1 MTSAVQGAGAGRMAR
16 YLLSRLGGMLVVM
29 AIVAVLVFILTR
41 AAPGDPIAVLLGDQA
56 TAEDIAR
63 VQKVYGLDKP
73 LPVQFALWLKE
84 LAHGNLGE
92 SIFLQRP
99 VTQALWER
107 AEPTTLLSL
116 LSIAI
121 ATLIGVPCGIVSAVY
136 RGKMVDQVFTGFAML
151 GASIPSFW
159 FGLVLMQIFAVSLGW
174 FPVSGYGEPGASLA
188 ARIWCLVLPATVLGL
203 LNSALIIRFTRA
215 SMLDVLGEDYVRTA
229 RSKGLSES
237 TVVLKHALRNALVP
251 IVTVIGLTVALM
263 IGGAVITETVFGLP
277 GVGNLVVSA
286 VLRRDYPVIQGALL
300 VIAAIYVLINFSIDL
315 LYAVVDPR
323 VKV

>member
-1 MTSAVQGAGAGRMAR
+1 MTKFILSKAV
-16 YLLSRLGGMLVVM
+16 GMLAVL
-29 AIVAVLVFILTR
+29 AIVAVLVFVLTR
-41 AAPGDPIAVLLGDQA
+41 AASGDPVSVLLGDQA
-56 TAEDIAR
+56 TAADVER
-63 VQKVYGLDKP
+63 VKKDYGLDKP
-73 LPVQFALWLKE
+73 LPVQFGYWLRE
-84 LAHGNLGE
+84 VLQGNLGQ

-99 VTQALWER
+99 VTQALAER
-107 AEPTTLLSL
+107 AEPTAFLTLMAV
-116 LSIAI
+116 AI
-121 ATLIGVPCGIVSAVY
+121 AALIGIPCGIVSAVY
-136 RGKMVDQVFTGFAML
+136 RGRAVDQIFTGIAML

-159 FGLVLMQIFAVSLGW
+159 LGLVLIQIFAVSLGW
-174 FPVSGYGEPGASLA
+174 FPVSGYGAPDASLVE
-188 ARIWCLVLPATVLGL
+188 RLHSLILPATVLGL

-229 RSKGLSES
+229 RSKGLPES

-251 IVTVIGLTVALM
+251 IVTVVGLTVALM
-263 IGGAVITETVFGLP
+263 IGGAVVTETVFGLP

>member
-1 MTSAVQGAGAGRMAR
+1 MTRF
-16 YLLSRLGGMLVVM
+16 LLTRLGGVLVVM
-29 AIVAVLVFILTR
+29 AIVVVLVFVLTR

-73 LPVQFALWLKE
+73 LPVQFGLWLRE

-116 LSIAI
+116 MAIAI
-121 ATLIGVPCGIVSAVY
+121 AALIGVPCGIVSAVF
-136 RGKMVDQVFTGFAML
+136 RDKAIDQVFTGFAML
-151 GASIPSFW
+151 GASVPSFW

-188 ARIWCLVLPATVLGL
+188 ARLHTLVLPATVLGV

-229 RSKGLSES
+229 RAKGLSENS
-237 TVVLKHALRNALVP
+237 VVLKHALRNALVP

-263 IGGAVITETVFGLP
+263 IGGAVVTETVFGLP

-286 VLRRDYPVIQGALL
+286 VIRRDYPVIQGALL
-300 VIAAIYVLINFSIDL
+300 VIAVIYVVINFLVDL
-315 LYAVVDPR
+315 LYTVVDPR
-323 VKV
+323 VKY

>member
-1 MTSAVQGAGAGRMAR
+1 MVR
-16 YLLSRLGGMLVVM
+16 YLLTRLGGVLVVM
-29 AIVAVLVFILTR
+29 AIVAVLVFVLTR

-63 VQKVYGLDKP
+63 VQKVYGLDQP
-73 LPVQFALWLKE
+73 LPVQFGLWLRE

-107 AEPTTLLSL
+107 AEPTALLSL
-116 LSIAI
+116 MAIAI
-121 ATLIGVPCGIVSAVY
+121 AAGIGVPCGIVSAVF
-136 RGKMVDQVFTGFAML
+136 RGKAIDQIFTGFAML
-151 GASIPSFW
+151 GASVPSFW

-188 ARIWCLVLPATVLGL
+188 ARIHCLVLPATVLGV

-229 RSKGLSES
+229 RAKGLAEH

-263 IGGAVITETVFGLP
+263 IGGAVVTETVFGLP

-286 VLRRDYPVIQGALL
+286 VIRRDYPVIQGALL
-300 VIAAIYVLINFSIDL
+300 VVAVIYVLINFGIDL
-315 LYAVVDPR
+315 LYTVVDPR

>member
-1 MTSAVQGAGAGRMAR
+1 MTR
-16 YLLSRLGGMLVVM
+16 YLLSRLGGMVVVM

-73 LPVQFALWLKE
+73 LPVQFGLWLRE

-99 VTQALWER
+99 VAQALWER
-107 AEPTTLLSL
+107 AEPTALLSL
-116 LSIAI
+116 MAIAI
-121 ATLIGVPCGIVSAVY
+121 AALIGVPCGIVSAVH
-136 RGKMVDQVFTGFAML
+136 RGKVVDQVCTGFAML
-151 GASIPSFW
+151 GASVPSFW

-174 FPVSGYGEPGASLA
+174 FPVSGYGPPDASLA
-188 ARIWCLVLPATVLGL
+188 ERLHSLVLPATVLGV

-229 RSKGLSES
+229 RAKGLPENR
-237 TVVLKHALRNALVP
+237 VVLKHALRNALVP

-263 IGGAVITETVFGLP
+263 IGGAVVTETVFGLP

-286 VLRRDYPVIQGALL
+286 VVRRDYPVIQGALL
-300 VIAAIYVLINFSIDL
+300 VVAVIYVVINFLIDL
-315 LYAVVDPR
+315 LYTVVDPR
-323 VKV
+323 VKY

>member
-1 MTSAVQGAGAGRMAR
+1 MAR
-16 YLLSRLGGMLVVM
+16 YLASRFAGMAVVM
-29 AIVAVLVFILTR
+29 LLVATLVFFITR
-41 AAPGDPIAVLLGDQA
+41 LAPGDPAAVMLGEQA
-56 TAEDIAR
+56 TAADIAQLR
-63 VQKVYGLDKP
+63 ASYGLDKP
-73 LPVQFALWLKE
+73 LPVQFAYWLKE
-84 LAHGNLGE
+84 LARGNLGQ

-107 AEPTTLLSL
+107 AEPTLFLTLF
-116 LSIAI
+116 SIAI
-121 ATLIGVPCGIVSAVY
+121 ATLIGVPCGIASAVW
-136 RGKMVDQVFTGFAML
+136 RGRAIDQVFSGFAML

-159 FGLVLMQIFAVSLGW
+159 FGLILMQIFAVALGW
-174 FPVSGYGEPGASLA
+174 FPVAGYGDPGVPLTD
-188 ARIWCLVLPATVLGL
+188 RLQHLVLPAIVLGVV
-203 LNSALIIRFTRA
+203 NSALILRFTRA

-229 RSKGLSES
+229 RSKGLGEG

-251 IVTVIGLTVALM
+251 VVTVLGLTVALM
-263 IGGAVITETVFGLP
+263 IGGAVVTETVFGLP
-277 GVGNLVVSA
+277 GIGNLVVNA